1 MLDISK
7 IIIKEVRYAD
17 HNKYEKRFDSH
28 EEIIKK
34 DVEFLLSNGILLSKS
49 DILSVVDVDDKDE
62 FVHYQVIDRQFI
74 TYDDIINIIY
84 YFDDL

>member
-17 HNKYEKRFDSH
+17 HNKYGERFDSH

-34 DVEFLLSNGILLSKS
+34 YVELLLSNGILLSKS
-49 DILSVVDVDDKDE
+49 DIISVVDIDDEDE
-62 FVHYQVIDRQFI
+62 QIHYAVIDRQFVPL
-74 TYDDIINIIY
+74 DDIINVIY